1 MPRRVPKRP
10 FGGPVE
16 TERAQAARARRPYV
30 YLPPDPQLREL
41 EARVRDTDQAREA
54 FALRLDAAMR
64 ATRTTSADLA
74 AALPCHPSLIG
85 AYRRGQYLPSPWRLS
100 RLASALSVTEGDLL
114 PPGLVDRVRVAD
126 RGVQLSDLPGG
137 LVRMRVTAT
146 VEAATARAIAD
157 LIRADRA
164 RRQEPRSQK
173 QRRRARTT
181 TAGNDP
187 NAEN

>member
-10 FGGPVE
+10 SGGPVN

-30 YLPPDPQLREL
+30 YLPPDPRFSEL

-64 ATRTTSADLA
+64 ATRTSNADLA
-74 AALPCHPSLIG
+74 TALPCHPSLVA

-100 RLASALSVTEGDLL
+100 RLASALSVAEGDLL
-114 PPGLVDRVRVAD
+114 PPGLVDRVRCAD

-137 LVRMRVTAT
+137 LVRMRVAAT

-164 RRQEPRSQK
+164 RRRKPRRPR
-173 QRRRARTT
+173 QRLRTGN
-181 TAGNDP
+181 ASGDNDP
-187 NAEN
+187 NVES